1 MWLSPAITVLSMG
14 DSLVV
19 GYFIPFYSIFPLIT
33 FSSSLLSKIYNYSIL
48 DFLDWAF
55 FSSLTLFLVSI
66 IFIFLFYIVQDIFI
80 FQVSDRF
87 IFILAIIF
95 FINILFWK
103 NFKKVKV

>member
-1 MWLSPAITVLSMG
+1 M
-14 DSLVV
+14 
-19 GYFIPFYSIFPLIT
+19 
-33 FSSSLLSKIYNYSIL
+33 YNYSML

-66 IFIFLFYIVQDIFI
+66 IIFLFYIVGDIFI
-80 FQVSDRF
+80 FQASDRF

-103 NFKKVKV
+103 NFKKSKCLKQGF

>member
-1 MWLSPAITVLSMG
+1 M
-14 DSLVV
+14 
-19 GYFIPFYSIFPLIT
+19 
-33 FSSSLLSKIYNYSIL
+33 YNYSML

-66 IFIFLFYIVQDIFI
+66 IIFLFYIVGDIFI
-80 FQVSDRF
+80 FQASDRF

-103 NFKKVKV
+103 NFKKSKFLKQGF